1 MVKMKKT
8 SQDKLMGAIDNAKSL
23 TVVRADANRSIG
35 SGHAMRCISIA
46 QQIEALGGSVRF
58 AVSDGESKAF
68 VEKRG
73 FDATVLHGSSDRF
86 GKHEARVLAEF
97 CESCDPI
104 SVLVDSYSVDG
115 AFFSELRARTR
126 GSVRIAYLDDLYT
139 FEEGRHA
146 APVARPVDYV
156 VNYSFDADRGEYQS
170 AYDGTCTLYCV
181 GPKYAPLRP
190 WFTSGSRAE
199 RRSVE
204 NVLLTTGATNPGKV
218 LEKMAEGCLRALP
231 SARIDV
237 VVGGEASFDL
247 PSRKNVRTHTGLTDL
262 STLMSACDLAL
273 SAAGTTLYELCAIGV
288 PTITVPI
295 VENQLPNA
303 RGFRKMGLGLVV
315 DTSDHFVDRIAST
328 VEELATDCAKRQ
340 DESNRMRSSVDG
352 LGAERIAKLLINA

>member
-1 MVKMKKT
+1 MLADINRTFHSDKMQPT
-8 SQDKLMGAIDNAKSL
+8 VAI
-23 TVVRADANRSIG
+23 RADANRNIG

-46 QQIEALGGSVRF
+46 QQIEALGGSVWF

-73 FDATVLHGSSDRF
+73 FDAAALHGSSDRLCN
-86 GKHEARVLAEF
+86 HEARALAEF
-97 CESCDPI
+97 CESCDAVA
-104 SVLVDSYSVDG
+104 VLVDSYGVDG

-139 FEEGRHA
+139 FEKGHHTT
-146 APVARPVDYV
+146 PIARPVDYAI
-156 VNYSFDADRGEYQS
+156 NYCFDADGYEYQI
-170 AYDGTCTLYCV
+170 AYKGSDTHCCIGSRF
-181 GPKYAPLRP
+181 APLRP
-190 WFTSGSRAE
+190 WFVSKDRVE
-199 RRSVE
+199 KPFVE
-204 NVLLTTGATNPGKV
+204 NVLVTTGATNDDNM

-231 SARIDV
+231 SARVDV
-237 VVGGEASFDL
+237 VVGGEASFNL
-247 PSRKNVRTHTGLTDL
+247 PSRENVRTHTGLTDL
-262 STLMSACDLAL
+262 STLMSTSDLAL

-288 PTITVPI
+288 PTIAVPI